1 MAAPLAQLGRLS
13 CVRDDR
19 ELFADLDLRLDAGE
33 LLELRGPNGSGKS
46 TLLRILAGLFPD
58 YVGEL
63 ATARA
68 LYCGH
73 KPGLA
78 AALSPVENLTWYLR
92 LDGGDLP
99 RRDGASKIETVLAEV
114 GLAGYEEVPCAALS
128 AGQLRRVML
137 GRLRLAQRSLWLPDE
152 PLTALDDAGCALL
165 RATLDAQLDRGGGV
179 ICATHQAL
187 EIDRTRVLSL
197 ARVQQQ

>member
-1 MAAPLAQLGRLS
+1 MDGPLAQLQRLS

-19 ELFADLDLRLDAGE
+19 ELFAELDLRLDAGE
-33 LLELRGPNGSGKS
+33 LVELRGPNGSGKS

-58 YVGEL
+58 YAGEL
-63 ATARA
+63 TTAQA

-78 AALSPVENLTWYLR
+78 GALTPVENLAWYLR

-99 RRDGASKIETVLAEV
+99 RREYRHKIETVLAEV
-114 GLAGYEEVPCAALS
+114 GLAGYEDVPCVALS

-137 GRLRLAQRSLWLPDE
+137 GRLRLARRSLWLLDE

-165 RATLDAQLDRGGGV
+165 RATLAAQLDQGGGV

-187 EIDRTRVLSL
+187 DIDRARVLSL
-197 ARVQQQ
+197 ARVRQ